1 MANKVQ
7 IVLFTIIMTAVL
19 APADSGRKVVS
30 NPDPAYP
37 ELAQKNNLHGTVK
50 IKVWISPSGEVR
62 RLEYIGGHPV
72 LAESA
77 LKTLKTWKYEPSKSE
92 DTLVIE
98 VKF

>member
-1 MANKVQ
+1 MPNKFQ

-19 APADSGRKVVS
+19 APADSGRRVLS

-37 ELAQKNNLHGTVK
+37 ELASKNNLHGTVK
-50 IKVWISPSGEVR
+50 SKIWIAPTGEVR

-77 LKTLKTWKYEPSKSE
+77 LKTLKTWKYEPAKTE
-92 DTLVIE
+92 DTLIVE